1 MRIQRSRRI
10 SPRVMTPMNNYI
22 HDTQIASSG
31 RISLNNDI
39 KETDDTIEMRVNKHF
54 QNTEL

>member
-1 MRIQRSRRI
+1 MRVQGSWRI
-10 SPRVMTPMNNYI
+10 SPRVMTPTNNYI

-31 RISLNNDI
+31 RISLNKN
-39 KETDDTIEMRVNKHF
+39 ETDDKMEMRVNKQF

>member
-1 MRIQRSRRI
+1 MRIQGSRRI
-10 SPRVMTPMNNYI
+10 SPRVMTPMNNYS